1 MKILR
6 LKMMILGRP
15 GATDAAAAELE
26 RKHEKWA
33 EQRSELISSY
43 RRVRT
48 IGHRYIPAAEW
59 GGPISGLQ
67 FCAKSHEMCNEN
79 DDFFIENDGFCIE
92 NALFLQ
98 AWRSNSMRS
107 LAWVTTPMIWCENY
121 EFCIK
126 CEKSC
131 IKNEK
136 CLL

>member
-1 MKILR
+1 MKILRLKMKILR

-67 FCAKSHEMCNEN
+67 FCAKSHEMCMKITISLLKTM
-79 DDFFIENDGFCIE
+79 DF
-92 NALFLQ
+92 ALK
-98 AWRSNSMRS
+98 MRFFFRHGVQIRCAVW
-107 LAWVTTPMIWCENY
+107 LG
-121 EFCIK
+121 
-126 CEKSC
+126 
-131 IKNEK
+131 
-136 CLL
+136 LLPR